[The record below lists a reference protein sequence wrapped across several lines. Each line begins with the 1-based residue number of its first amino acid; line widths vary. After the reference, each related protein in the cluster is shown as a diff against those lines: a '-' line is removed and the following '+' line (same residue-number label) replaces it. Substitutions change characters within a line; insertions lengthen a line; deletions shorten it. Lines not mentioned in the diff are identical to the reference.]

1 MIGEKHRDAVFG
13 RRRAFLTGES
23 TVDIWQSEFADDYS
37 TAAQKF
43 GEDKVN
49 APQKRVIL
57 QVINEYWSD
66 YLDYTSYLRDGIHLT
81 RIGGKNPADE
91 YNITCEEFFSGMEE
105 QVIDTMGERLQTLLS
120 LDNIDDFTGEDIS
133 YIDKKGDEV
142 STKIDS
148 VKKRTDIEYSGSDD
162 FNVDYDENSIKSFD
176 ISSGFKS
183 FINMLSDG
191 VSFFKKYMGE
201 FMKDIPQ
208 FVFYFVIFI
217 PILSIVVAVIKI
229 INR

>member
-1 MIGEKHRDAVFG
+1 MTKYEIKKLIPKRHYPTAETGRPIDDKIVLREVDRIQRIAQGDTLELRKRLLKFTMIGEKHRDAVFG

-23 TVDIWQSEFADDYS
+23 KVDIWQNEFADDYS

-49 APQKRVIL
+49 ALQKRVIL

-105 QVIDTMGERLQTLLS
+105 QVIDTMA
-120 LDNIDDFTGEDIS
+120 
-133 YIDKKGDEV
+133 
-142 STKIDS
+142 
-148 VKKRTDIEYSGSDD
+148 
-162 FNVDYDENSIKSFD
+162 
-176 ISSGFKS
+176 SGFRRFS
-183 FINMLSDG
+183 AL
-191 VSFFKKYMGE
+191 
-201 FMKDIPQ
+201 
-208 FVFYFVIFI
+208 
-217 PILSIVVAVIKI
+217 I
-229 INR
+229 I

>member
-23 TVDIWQSEFADDYS
+23 EVDIWQNEFADDYS

-49 APQKRVIL
+49 ALQKRVIL

-120 LDNIDDFTGEDIS
+120 LDNIDDFVINTPTELWTYTLNESGEELLKRALS
-133 YIDKKGDEV
+133 KRRFPKRRKKAITITAMTATV
-142 STKIDS
+142 RTKTKRKNRQTKSRQKRAFSQNYS
-148 VKKRTDIEYSGSDD
+148 VRR
-162 FNVDYDENSIKSFD
+162 
-176 ISSGFKS
+176 
-183 FINMLSDG
+183 
-191 VSFFKKYMGE
+191 
-201 FMKDIPQ
+201 
-208 FVFYFVIFI
+208 
-217 PILSIVVAVIKI
+217 IKI
-229 INR
+229 